1 MIAPFFRF
9 GAFNDEV
16 SLIVAFVLGIAF
28 GFFLERA
35 GFGSAR
41 KLVAQFYFTDL
52 AVLKVMFTAII
63 TAMVGLYAVSRLGM
77 MDLSLVFLTPTFLV
91 PQMVGGVLLGIGFVI
106 GGYCPGT
113 SVVSAATGRLDA
125 VMYLLGM
132 GAGVFAYAEG
142 HALLGDWP
150 ESTSLGELTIAQW
163 TGLPHG
169 LVVLAVVLMAI
180 GAFAAAEFAERSLG
194 GVQHGSDALTAGML
208 RLNPARVLALVLV
221 AFGVFAAVGGSP
233 YREDRAEPVAQA
245 SDSRP
250 VRSIAPTDLATW
262 IIVGRAD
269 FDLVDVRSAEDFAAG
284 SIPGARSATPA
295 VLEGLDRATTQK
307 MIVVAQDDA
316 ASIAAAQAL
325 RQAGCGAVY
334 ALAGGFDAWA
344 QEVLAPAKP
353 ADDSPE
359 LALLHARQAS
369 MAQYF
374 RGEADA
380 ATPDAMPSSPVLK
393 SPASPQPTTAPVES
407 KPKRK
412 REGC

>member
-1 MIAPFFRF
+1 MIAPFYRL

-132 GAGVFAYAEG
+132 CAGVFVYGEG
-142 HALLGDWP
+142 QALLGDWP

-169 LVVLAVVLMAI
+169 LVVLAVVFMAI
-180 GAFAAAEFAERSLG
+180 GAFAAAEFAERRLG
-194 GVQHGSDALTAGML
+194 GVEHGSDALTAGTS
-208 RLNPARVLALVLV
+208 RLNLARVLALVLV

-233 YREDRAEPVAQA
+233 YREDRAVSVAQA
-245 SDSRP
+245 CDSRP

-262 IIVGRAD
+262 IIEGRAD
-269 FDLVDVRSAEDFAAG
+269 FDLVDVRSVEAFAAG
-284 SIPGARSATPA
+284 SIPGARSATTA
-295 VLEGLDRATTQK
+295 DREGLDRATTQK
-307 MIVVAQDDA
+307 LIVVAQDDA

-325 RQAGCGAVY
+325 RQSGSGAVY

-344 QEVLAPAKP
+344 QEVLAPAKA
-353 ADDSPE
+353 ADESPE
-359 LALLHARQAS
+359 LALLHAQQAS
-369 MAQYF
+369 VAQYF
-374 RGEADA
+374 GGDGDA
-380 ATPDAMPSSPVLK
+380 AKSSETSSAPVLK
-393 SPASPQPTTAPVES
+393 SPANPQPTTAPVES